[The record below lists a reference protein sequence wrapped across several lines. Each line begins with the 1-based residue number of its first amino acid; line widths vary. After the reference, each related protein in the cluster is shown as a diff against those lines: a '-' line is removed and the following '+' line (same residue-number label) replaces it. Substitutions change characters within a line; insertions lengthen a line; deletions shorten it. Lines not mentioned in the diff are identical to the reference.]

1 MKKQKQTKETL
12 LQYIYNNGIESTCKN
27 WNITEEQ
34 LDKILNPI
42 IDSDPKIRNVK
53 SKSTTLNVEVSN
65 IISKN
70 YTKLW
75 DKYVKDKKRL
85 SMCQTSEDIFHTTLL
100 KVMEELAE
108 LDEKQ
113 VLKYIDDKLKEVNY
127 QIKQDQKELYKHQI
141 YLEDAN
147 NQQAEETE
155 N

>member
-12 LQYIYNNGIESTCKN
+12 LQYIFDYGIENTCKE

-34 LDKILNPI
+34 LDKILNPVV
-42 IDSDPKIRNVK
+42 DSNPKNRNLK
-53 SKSTTLNVEVSN
+53 TNLITINAEVSN

-75 DKYVKDKKRL
+75 DKYVKDKERL
-85 SMCQTSEDIFHTTLL
+85 SMCQTSEDIFHNTLL
-100 KVMEELAE
+100 KVMEELSE

-113 VLKYIDDKLKEVNY
+113 VLEYIDYKLKMVNF

-141 YLEDAN
+141 YLEDAD
-147 NQQAEETE
+147 NQQAPETE
-155 N
+155 D

>member
-1 MKKQKQTKETL
+1 MKKQKQNKETL
-12 LQYIYNNGIESTCKN
+12 LQYIFDYGIENTCKN
-27 WNITEEQ
+27 WNITDEQ

-42 IDSDPKIRNVK
+42 IDSDPKIRNLK
-53 SKSTTLNVEVSN
+53 SKSTTLNAEVSN

-70 YTKLW
+70 YNTLW
-75 DKYVKDKKRL
+75 DKYVKDKERL
-85 SMCQTSEDIFHTTLL
+85 SMCQTSEDVFHTTLL

-113 VLKYIDDKLKEVNY
+113 VLEYIDYKLKMVNF

-147 NQQAEETE
+147 DQSTPETE
-155 N
+155 D

>member
-1 MKKQKQTKETL
+1 MKKQKQNKETL
-12 LQYIYNNGIESTCKN
+12 LQYIFDYGVGDTCKQ
-27 WNITEEQ
+27 WCITEDE
-34 LDKILNPI
+34 LFKILNPV
-42 IDSDPKIRNVK
+42 IDSAPKIRNVK
-53 SKSTTLNVEVSN
+53 SKSTTLNAEVAN

-75 DKYVKDKKRL
+75 DKYVKDKERL

-113 VLKYIDDKLKEVNY
+113 VLKYIDDKIKMVNY

-147 NQQAEETE
+147 DQQAEETE
-155 N
+155 D

>member
-1 MKKQKQTKETL
+1 MKKQKPTKETL
-12 LQYIYNNGIESTCKN
+12 LQYIYDNGIENTYKE

-34 LDKILNPI
+34 LDKILNPV
-42 IDSDPKIRNVK
+42 SNFNPRIRYVT
-53 SKSTTLNVEVSN
+53 SKSTTINVEVSN

-70 YTKLW
+70 YTILW
-75 DKYVKDKKRL
+75 DKYVKDKEKL

-113 VLKYIDDKLKEVNY
+113 VLEYIDYKLKMVNF

-147 NQQAEETE
+147 NQQAPETE
-155 N
+155 Y

>member
-1 MKKQKQTKETL
+1 MKKQKQNKETL
-12 LQYIYNNGIESTCKN
+12 LQYIFDYGIENTCKN

-75 DKYVKDKKRL
+75 DKYVKDKERL
-85 SMCQTSEDIFHTTLL
+85 SMCQTSEDVFHTTLL

-113 VLKYIDDKLKEVNY
+113 VLIYIDEKLKMVNY
-127 QIKQDQKELYKHQI
+127 QIKQDQKELYKLQI
-141 YLEDAN
+141 YLEDAD
-147 NQQAEETE
+147 NQQVPETE
-155 N
+155 Y